1 MTCYSLL
8 FCTLWTL
15 AGLPTVT
22 LPLLVGENEMPIG
35 VQLIG
40 EAEQDGRLLR
50 TANWLQQYL
59 SEDAK

>member
-1 MTCYSLL
+1 MIQFFARCG
-8 FCTLWTL
+8 LWL
-15 AGLPTVT
+15 GLPTVT

-59 SEDAK
+59 SKDAK